1 MVRPWTEKQGINELK
16 AHARR
21 IAVLPFTNISPDPN
35 DEYLADGMTE
45 EMITKLSE
53 ISDLKV
59 IARTSIMN
67 YKVKEKGV
75 SQIGKE
81 LAVGSIVEGRV
92 RKAGS
97 KIRVTVQLIDAGT
110 EEHLWASNYD
120 RQLDDIFVIQDEVA
134 TKVAASLKAG
144 VFSKTLR
151 KDTDDVGAY
160 TFYLKA
166 M

>member
-1 MVRPWTEKQGINELK
+1 INEQR
-16 AHARR
+16 ADARR
-21 IAVLPFTNISPDPN
+21 IAVLPVTNISPEPN

-67 YKVKEKGV
+67 YKGKEKGV

-81 LAVGSIVEGRV
+81 LAVGSIVEGSV

-97 KIRVTVQLIDAGT
+97 KIRVTVQLVEAGT
-110 EEHLWASNYD
+110 EADLWC
-120 RQLDDIFVIQDEVA
+120 
-134 TKVAASLKAG
+134 
-144 VFSKTLR
+144 
-151 KDTDDVGAY
+151 
-160 TFYLKA
+160 
-166 M
+166 

>member
-1 MVRPWTEKQGINELK
+1 MVMPWAEKQVITEPRAN
-16 AHARR
+16 ARR

-53 ISDLKV
+53 VSDLKV

-67 YKVKEKGV
+67 YKGKEKGV
-75 SQIGKE
+75 SQIARE
-81 LAVGSIVEGRV
+81 LGVGSIVEGSV

-110 EEHLWASNYD
+110 
-120 RQLDDIFVIQDEVA
+120 
-134 TKVAASLKAG
+134 
-144 VFSKTLR
+144 
-151 KDTDDVGAY
+151 
-160 TFYLKA
+160 
-166 M
+166 

>member
-1 MVRPWTEKQGINELK
+1 KQGINELK
-16 AHARR
+16 ADARR

-53 ISDLKV
+53 SSDLKV

-67 YKVKEKGV
+67 YKGKETSV

-81 LAVGSIVEGRV
+81 LEVGSIVEGSV

-97 KIRVTVQLIDAGT
+97 MIRFTVQLNDAGCLV
-110 EEHLWASNYD
+110 HIYASNY
-120 RQLDDIFVIQDEVA
+120 
-134 TKVAASLKAG
+134 
-144 VFSKTLR
+144 
-151 KDTDDVGAY
+151 
-160 TFYLKA
+160 
-166 M
+166 